1 MLLYIIPEIVC
12 NYCKND
18 LETNGDYIIDDMKS
32 HRGVQIRVSNIIVQE
47 ADPKEK
53 TSNYIKKFHETLFK
67 KMCPKSHVQKQEF
80 LNTLNGKNINQQAY
94 LCKKRNTRN

>member
-1 MLLYIIPEIVC
+1 MY
-12 NYCKND
+12 NHCKND

-32 HRGVQIRVSNIIVQE
+32 HRGIQIRVSNIIVQE

-53 TSNYIKKFHETLFK
+53 TSNSIKKFQETLFK
-67 KMCPKSHVQKQEF
+67 KMCPKSYVQKQEF

>member
-1 MLLYIIPEIVC
+1 MY
-12 NYCKND
+12 NHCKND

-32 HRGVQIRVSNIIVQE
+32 HRGIQIRVSNIIVQE

-67 KMCPKSHVQKQEF
+67 KMCPKSYVQKQEF

>member
-1 MLLYIIPEIVC
+1 MY
-12 NYCKND
+12 NHCKND

-32 HRGVQIRVSNIIVQE
+32 HRGIQIRVSNIIVQE

-67 KMCPKSHVQKQEF
+67 KMCPKSYVQKQEL
-80 LNTLNGKNINQQAY
+80 LNTLNGKNINQ
-94 LCKKRNTRN
+94 